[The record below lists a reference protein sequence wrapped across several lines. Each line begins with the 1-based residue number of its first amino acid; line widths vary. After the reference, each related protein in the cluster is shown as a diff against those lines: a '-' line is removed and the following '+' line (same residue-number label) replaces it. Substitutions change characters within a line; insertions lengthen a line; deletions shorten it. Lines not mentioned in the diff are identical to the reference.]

1 MSRRIKRTR
10 TDRDR
15 PERPHR
21 EDRKSQ
27 RPSGH
32 RPGGAPSWFLL
43 VLLATLAFLC
53 PSAAENVEVAPGV
66 QVTKRTYSAPVNE
79 QPFYGFVEKSSALRE
94 ADERFLATIIQL
106 TGSREKAFQAT
117 TLRGWRAIGSGNAS
131 EAARRFNEAFL
142 LMPRESEVYHGLA
155 VVVQER
161 FNDPEFAK
169 ELFGV
174 ARKQPHPLKT
184 LNADFGRFL
193 LITKHPREAQPVL
206 EQAVKDTP
214 DFGDAW
220 TNLAWARLQNGDLAA
235 ACEATNEAAKQHP
248 STNAS
253 ADLVILKSSAQ
264 CK

>member
-1 MSRRIKRTR
+1 MSRRVKRTR
-10 TDRDR
+10 TDRGK
-15 PERPHR
+15 PERPHH
-21 EDRKSQ
+21 DHRKNVH
-27 RPSGH
+27 PAGH
-32 RPGGAPSWFLL
+32 RPGGKPPRFLL
-43 VLLATLAFLC
+43 VLLATLAFLR
-53 PSAAENVEVAPGV
+53 PTAAENVEVAPGV

-94 ADERFLATIIQL
+94 ADEHFLTTIIQL
-106 TGSREKAFQAT
+106 TGSREKAFQSA

-142 LMPRESEVYHGLA
+142 LMPQESEVYHGLA
-155 VVVQER
+155 VVAQER

-169 ELFGV
+169 ELFNV

-184 LNADFGRFL
+184 LNADFGRVL
-193 LITKHPREAQPVL
+193 LIAKRPREAQPVL

-220 TNLAWARLQNGDLAA
+220 TNLAWARLQNGDPAA
-235 ACEATNEAAKQHP
+235 ACAAADEAAKQRP
-248 STNAS
+248 SSNAN
-253 ADLVILKSSAQ
+253 ADLVGLRSLAQ